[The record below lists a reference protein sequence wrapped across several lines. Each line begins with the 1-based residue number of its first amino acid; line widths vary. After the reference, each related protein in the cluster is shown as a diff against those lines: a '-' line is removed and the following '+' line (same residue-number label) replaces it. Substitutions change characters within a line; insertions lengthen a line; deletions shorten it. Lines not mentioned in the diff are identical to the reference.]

1 MCIRDRIW
9 RSYPEYREEC
19 PAKFLIPVFLELFDG
34 QIKKND
40 RVIDFGCGTGAFTKF
55 LLEKKLK
62 VYLIDISEN
71 SLDPEIFLLSLK
83 DDVDFSKACLWNL
96 PDSIQAAE
104 WVLCFDVMEHI
115 SEEKVNAVLESISQ
129 RMRVGGLLSLS
140 LIPDQFGKGG
150 RRSSSLHSQDE
161 QLVEKRL
168 DQHFSIHREF
178 SVGNDQL
185 IVSLLRLTSPSI

>member
-1 MCIRDRIW
+1 M
-9 RSYPEYREEC
+9 
-19 PAKFLIPVFLELFDG
+19 IPVFLELFDG

-168 DQHFSIHREF
+168 NQHFSIHREF